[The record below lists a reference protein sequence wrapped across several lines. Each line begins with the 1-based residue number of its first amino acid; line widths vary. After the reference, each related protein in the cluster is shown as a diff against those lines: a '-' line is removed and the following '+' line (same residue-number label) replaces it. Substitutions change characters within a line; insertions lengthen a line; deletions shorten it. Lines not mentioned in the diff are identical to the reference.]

1 MLTESGMKK
10 IKRRAKDDEVH
21 FDIQS
26 NPTAPGYTQLK
37 LWNGN
42 RQLSAVLDL
51 EQIEN
56 LYKML
61 RKSAEQYLD

>member
-1 MLTESGMKK
+1 MLNESGMKK

-21 FDIQS
+21 FEILS
-26 NPTAPGYTQLK
+26 NPQAPGHAQLK
-37 LWNGN
+37 LFNNN
-42 RQLSAVLDL
+42 RWLSAVLDL

-61 RKSAEQYLD
+61 RSSAEQYLD

>member
-10 IKRRAKDDEVH
+10 IKRTAKDDEVH

-26 NPTAPGYTQLK
+26 NPTAPGYSQLR

-61 RKSAEQYLD
+61 SDSAKKFLD